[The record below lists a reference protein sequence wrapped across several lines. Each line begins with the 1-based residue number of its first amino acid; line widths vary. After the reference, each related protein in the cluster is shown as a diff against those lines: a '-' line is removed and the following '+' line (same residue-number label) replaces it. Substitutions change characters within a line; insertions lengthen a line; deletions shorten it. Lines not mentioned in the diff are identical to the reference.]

1 MSFSVDSTRN
11 ANETKGDTE
20 AKHGCTSVTHSSSP
34 EKLAVVVDKRFKQSS
49 SSLTQPEPVSG
60 NAIMEQLEFQTS
72 LLSDMQKRIEELTAN
87 KVDRLKERGR
97 EPAPNNTHV
106 RTKTKHLPME
116 FSVNSSR
123 NNTVTKT
130 DTGSKHCLRV
140 GSKEYIRKKQV
151 GIKSENK
158 PSAAKSEKEPN
169 VSSDGTGEE
178 RGGEPAT
185 NNTHVK
191 RENKP
196 NDSDATG
203 KESSSSVLAAESALP
218 AKLFLACVQVMDE
231 NHRLIEVSALASVS
245 VCTVFL

>member
-1 MSFSVDSTRN
+1 
-11 ANETKGDTE
+11 
-20 AKHGCTSVTHSSSP
+20 
-34 EKLAVVVDKRFKQSS
+34 
-49 SSLTQPEPVSG
+49 
-60 NAIMEQLEFQTS
+60 MEQLEFQTS

-87 KVDRLKERGR
+87 KVDRLEERGG

-116 FSVNSSR
+116 FSVNSR
-123 NNTVTKT
+123 NDNEMKT
-130 DTGSKHCLRV
+130 DTGSKHRPRV
-140 GSKEYIRKKQV
+140 GSKDYIRKKQI

-158 PSAAKSEKEPN
+158 PSAAKSIKKAN

-191 RENKP
+191 REKEP
-196 NDSDATG
+196 NDADATG
-203 KESSSSVLAAESALP
+203 KECSSSVLAAESALP
-218 AKLFLACVQVMDE
+218 AKLSFSACVQVMDE

-245 VCTVFL
+245 VCAVFL